1 MNWIV
6 AHKEELLGLISTVLV
21 FTGAIIRLTASK
33 KDDSVYNKIVTTI
46 GLSNLVIPT
55 AEAPPVEPPK

>member
-6 AHKEELLGLISTVLV
+6 THKEELLGILSTVLV
-21 FTGAIIRLTASK
+21 FTGAVIRLTASK
-33 KDDSVYNKIVTTI
+33 KDDSVYNKIVTTL
-46 GLSNLVIPT
+46 GLGNLAIPT

>member
-1 MNWIV
+1 MNWIMT
-6 AHKEELLGLISTVLV
+6 HKEELLGILSTVLV
-21 FTGAIIRLTASK
+21 FTGAVIRLTASK

-46 GLSNLVIPT
+46 GLSNLAIPT